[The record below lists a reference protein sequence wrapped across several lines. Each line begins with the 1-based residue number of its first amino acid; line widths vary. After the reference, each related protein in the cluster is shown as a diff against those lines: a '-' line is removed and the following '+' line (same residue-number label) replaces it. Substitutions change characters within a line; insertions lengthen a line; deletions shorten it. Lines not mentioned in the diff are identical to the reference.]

1 MVGSTWCFSGMSC
14 PRGGKVHEY
23 GTKSTGGTSL
33 VKSDGMEVPLS
44 LISCQEAS
52 FFFLGPTSDEPRV
65 GSRCSLPPGGRE
77 GARRPLSI
85 AHVTSERDMPHLT
98 TYLITDFY
106 SISHHKRQI

>member
-65 GSRCSLPPGGRE
+65 GSTGSSRRE
-77 GARRPLSI
+77 GGS
-85 AHVTSERDMPHLT
+85 TSTPIDCTCNVGTGHAT
-98 TYLITDFY
+98 
-106 SISHHKRQI
+106 SHNIPYN